1 MHNHSSS
8 AAAWDAICRSQAVIE
23 FDPHGHVLWANP
35 LFLDTMGYRLDE
47 IAGRHHRIFCDPVDA
62 SSPAYAQFWRKLGA
76 GAFDSGQYRR
86 IARDGRAVW
95 LQATYNPVIGADG
108 RMVKIFKLASDIT
121 HQIELERAVKH
132 QLGESERLH
141 GELGA
146 IVGSIRD
153 IAAQTNMLA
162 LNASIEA
169 ARAGEAGR
177 GFAVVAREVKKLA
190 TDTRNATLRAAAMIE
205 RKRAA

>member
-47 IAGRHHRIFCDPVDA
+47 IAGRHHRIFCDPADA
-62 SSPAYAQFWRKLGA
+62 ASPDYAQFWRKLGA

-86 IARDGRAVW
+86 IARDGRDVW
-95 LQATYNPVIGADG
+95 LQATYNPVVGDDG
-108 RMVKIFKLASDIT
+108 QMIKIFKLASDIT
-121 HQIELERAVKH
+121 HQIELERAVKQ
-132 QLGESERLH
+132 QLCESERLH
-141 GELGA
+141 GELGI
-146 IVGSIRD
+146 IVESIRD
-153 IAAQTNMLA
+153 IAAQTNLLA
-162 LNASIEA
+162 LNAAIEA
-169 ARAGEAGR
+169 ARAGETGR
-177 GFAVVAREVKKLA
+177 GFAVVANEVKKLA

-205 RKRAA
+205 HQRAA